1 MKKNLVI
8 IVNFN
13 QKVEIAN
20 YLQEV
25 LRNFPKEHLV
35 VVDDGSTDGS
45 KEIAKNLG
53 LHVIAHPTNLGI
65 GAAIRS
71 GLQYAMAQNF
81 DGVLISSSNGK
92 MVPAQFPRILAEL
105 DKGEFPYLQG
115 SRFMKEGISEE
126 LPLFR
131 RLMIPL
137 LSVLWSVLLGRKMT
151 DITCGL
157 RAYKVDLL
165 RHPKIKLDQTWLN
178 RYELEYYLHIKFL
191 RDLNVPMKEVPVVIK
206 YSHLQPKRKSKIKPF
221 SGWWSMARPFV
232 FLFLRLKT

>member
-8 IVNFN
+8 VVNYN
-13 QKVEIAN
+13 QKIEIEN
-20 YLQEV
+20 YLCEV
-25 LRNFPKEHLV
+25 LRNFPRENIV

-45 KEIAKNLG
+45 KEIAQKMG
-53 LHVIAHPTNLGI
+53 LQVICHTANLGI

-71 GLQYAMAQNF
+71 GLQYAIAENF
-81 DGVLISSSNGK
+81 EGVLISSANGK
-92 MVPAQFPRILAEL
+92 MVPAQFPRILQEL

-115 SRFMKEGISEE
+115 SRFMKEGRSDD

-131 RLMIPL
+131 RLAIPV
-137 LSVLWSVLLGRKMT
+137 LSLLWSLLLGRQMT

-157 RAYKVDLL
+157 RAYKVHLL
-165 RHPKIKLDQTWLN
+165 KNPQIDISQAWLN

-191 RDLNVPMKEVPVVIK
+191 RDLKVPMKEVPVIIR
-206 YSHLQPKRKSKIKPF
+206 YSHLQTNRRSKIKPF

-232 FLFLRLKT
+232 FLFLRLKA